1 MSFIRTRHHRLHPDS
16 GFVLPEREVTPQAIY
31 ADRRR
36 LLQGLAGVAGVAVG
50 GAALAQGPA
59 SAVKRPG

>member
-36 LLQGLAGVAGVAVG
+36 LLQGLAGVAGYGFCVTCFVWSVH
-50 GAALAQGPA
+50 A
-59 SAVKRPG
+59 SQ